1 MSTLKPSPHRAAAS
15 TLAQRLRIV
24 AHRGHQVTAK
34 DLATLVRAAALLEE
48 QGAAI
53 DRHIMVYAQTVGEL
67 VHTRHQLVSIR
78 EMLTEALEGEGG
90 KTVLRLLILPVARPL
105 LADITVAGR

>member
-1 MSTLKPSPHRAAAS
+1 MKHTPSAHRDSAH
-15 TLAQRLRIV
+15 TLAQRLRIL
-24 AHRGHQVTAK
+24 AHRGHQVTVK

-53 DRHIMVYAQTVGEL
+53 DRHLAVYGQTLGDL

-78 EMLTEALEGEGG
+78 ELLTEALEGEA
-90 KTVLRLLILPVARPL
+90 V
-105 LADITVAGR
+105 

>member
-15 TLAQRLRIV
+15 TLAQRLRIL

-48 QGAAI
+48 QCAAI
-53 DRHIMVYAQTVGEL
+53 DRHLSVYGQTLGEL
-67 VHTRHQLVSIR
+67 VETRHQLVSIR
-78 EMLTEALEGEGG
+78 EMLTEALEAEA
-90 KTVLRLLILPVARPL
+90 V
-105 LADITVAGR
+105 

>member
-1 MSTLKPSPHRAAAS
+1 MSTLKPSPHRAAAT
-15 TLAQRLRIV
+15 TLAQRLRIL

-53 DRHIMVYAQTVGEL
+53 DRHLSVYGQTLGEL
-67 VHTRHQLVSIR
+67 VETRHQLVSIR
-78 EMLTEALEGEGG
+78 EMLTEALEGEACG
-90 KTVLRLLILPVARPL
+90 KPL
-105 LADITVAGR
+105 VEVPFDPEDNHD

>member
-15 TLAQRLRIV
+15 TLAERLRIL
-24 AHRGHQVTAK
+24 AHRGHQVTSK

-53 DRHIMVYAQTVGEL
+53 DRYFACYGQTMGEL
-67 VHTRHQLVSIR
+67 VETRHQLVSIR
-78 EMLTEALEGEGG
+78 ELLTEALEGEA
-90 KTVLRLLILPVARPL
+90 V
-105 LADITVAGR
+105 

>member
-1 MSTLKPSPHRAAAS
+1 MKHTPSPHRTAAS

-48 QGAAI
+48 QGAEGLPNGI
-53 DRHIMVYAQTVGEL
+53 VGI
-67 VHTRHQLVSIR
+67 TRH
-78 EMLTEALEGEGG
+78 AL
-90 KTVLRLLILPVARPL
+90 R
-105 LADITVAGR
+105 